1 MAKVSKSITVKAST
15 ENLSVVRH
23 SLEEFALQCGANP
36 KAVFD
41 VQLAVDEAFTNIIKH
56 AYQFDASKDVY
67 LNLTFQNSWLKVE
80 LIDKGRSF
88 NPETY
93 KKPNVQTRI
102 KQKKRGG
109 VGVLLM
115 TQLMDEVSYD
125 QAEGQNVI
133 TMAKLI
139 AQ

>member
-1 MAKVSKSITVKAST
+1 MAKVSKSITVKAAT

-23 SLEEFALQCGANP
+23 SLEEFALQCGANA
-36 KAVFD
+36 KVVFD
-41 VQLAVDEAFTNIIKH
+41 IQLAVDEAFTNIIKH
-56 AYQFDASKDVY
+56 AYQYDATKEVY
-67 LNLTFQNSWLKVE
+67 LNLSFQNSWLKVE
-80 LIDKGRSF
+80 LADKGRSF

-93 KKPNVQTRI
+93 QRPNVESRI

-125 QAEGQNVI
+125 HSGERNII
-133 TMAKLI
+133 TMAKHI
-139 AQ
+139 A